1 MKWNIVA
8 KVLVALLLFM
18 FFLTWVDVF
27 TAFQT
32 VSVSWSW
39 FFFGLILLIASQF
52 LKAVRFGMLSNK
64 AGIVRPYFT
73 HFLIHNIVT
82 SFGLVTPGKLGEGG
96 KLFYYKDAD
105 KRALGVCYVLEKLS
119 DSVVFVLFS
128 LFLLTALNFEF
139 LIFVILGLLIIFIF
153 GIVFLNPLI
162 TTFFP
167 QFDIRILRIFS
178 IGNFLNLGGQA
189 LLIWLVVF
197 FMQYLFAFAVGLEVP
212 FFLFAQIMAASS
224 LLGILS
230 GLPGGVGS
238 RELTLTF
245 LFTTLLAADK
255 VTIGAF
261 AVANLFGQYTVLG
274 VLAFASH
281 LMLKRR

>member
-1 MKWNIVA
+1 MKW
-8 KVLVALLLFM
+8 KLVVKIAVSVLLFL

-27 TAFQT
+27 SAFQA
-32 VSVSWSW
+32 VSVTWGW
-39 FFFGLILLIASQF
+39 FFLGLIVLLLSQF

-178 IGNFLNLGGQA
+178 IGNFLILGGQA

-212 FFLFAQIMAASS
+212 FFL
-224 LLGILS
+224 
-230 GLPGGVGS
+230 
-238 RELTLTF
+238 
-245 LFTTLLAADK
+245 
-255 VTIGAF
+255 
-261 AVANLFGQYTVLG
+261 
-274 VLAFASH
+274 
-281 LMLKRR
+281 

>member
-1 MKWNIVA
+1 MA

-178 IGNFLNLGGQA
+178 IGNFLILGGQA